1 MKASLHVRKDIEIR
15 CNHCGCL
22 VNLVRASLSVR
33 NYSESSFLHCGS
45 PVKLFYARLSLMR
58 DLESCFYYCE
68 SPVKVLKFI
77 WVSGELQKAAFTIV
91 GVLSSCDRAVHVS
104 VGILKAVFTTVEVL

>member
-45 PVKLFYARLSLMR
+45 PVKLFYVRLSLSPMKLWYVCFCVR
-58 DLESCFYYCE
+58 MDLESRFYY
-68 SPVKVLKFI
+68 I
-77 WVSGELQKAAFTIV
+77 M
-91 GVLSSCDRAVHVS
+91 
-104 VGILKAVFTTVEVL
+104 